1 MDGLMM
7 AADEG
12 SAEVDALEVVFFG
25 LQVGDLADVVTVYT
39 LAEVSKLDSKYSPDS
54 IEKTS

>member
-12 SAEVDALEVVFFG
+12 SAEVDALEVVLFR
-25 LQVGDLADVVTVYT
+25 LEVGDLADVVTVYT
-39 LAEVSKLDSKYSPDS
+39 LAEVSK
-54 IEKTS
+54 

>member
-25 LQVGDLADVVTVYT
+25 LEVGDLADVVTVYT

>member
-1 MDGLMM
+1 VDGLMM

>member
-1 MDGLMM
+1 MM